1 MSDGEFDELLARLR
15 DNPDDPDLVREVAY
29 AHDRR
34 GLEHE
39 AVPYYERAL
48 ALGADDRLGIFT
60 GYGSTL
66 RVIGRFEDAVKV
78 FEQGLAE
85 FPGDRALRAFLAMAL
100 YNRGASRDAVST
112 LLKLLVETDDLGGY
126 GKAVTYYAENLDETI

>member
-1 MSDGEFDELLARLR
+1 MSDVEFDELMARLAG
-15 DNPDDPDLVREVAY
+15 DPDDPELVREVAY

-48 ALGADDRLGIFT
+48 ALGAADRLGIFT

-85 FPGDRALRAFLAMAL
+85 FPSDPALRAFLAMAL
-100 YNRGASRDAVST
+100 YNRGDARRAVST
-112 LLKLLVETDDLGGY
+112 LLTLLAEKDQVGPY
-126 GKAVTYYAENLDETI
+126 GRAVAYYAENLDETI